1 MNAGSLVKRV
11 TWDGIVIAAMAV
23 LGGAPEGFAGD
34 PLESDWE
41 FRKLKI
47 AATGE
52 HFRSPPTVAIAAD
65 AEPDELDLFLA
76 YVFEDSGEVNCYVG
90 EFVGDNLTESETES
104 TAGPFP
110 SFAEIRVNSKG
121 HAAARSGS
129 NGNFL
134 AVELRASTINPA
146 LLEVIPRSGPYAA
159 MSDRIAISVNGTIAY
174 AAGAAQF
181 GGFTAIYQSTS
192 GTSATPLLDTMGRF
206 DSLYAPTINKSNDIV
221 FAGFE
226 DDNTAGFYRF
236 GSGMTW
242 TVADSNHGYPAF
254 GDGTIND
261 RATIAVRAIET
272 ATAREQIKIF
282 QSGVTQPKTFGPM
295 ADYDALRD
303 PSLNN
308 RDEVAVE
315 AVKGTNRTI
324 YFQVTAG
331 FNINPHFR
339 NTLTGLEAAPPFAE
353 LPSPPPSVVIK
364 TGDALSQSTVT
375 DLNMSAQALTDN
387 GQVVFHAI
395 LADGREGI
403 FLATP
408 KRSALLN
415 IATRLRVLTGENV
428 LIGGF
433 IINGSVPKRVII
445 RGIGPSLSAFG
456 VPGVLNDPSLELH
469 QGEATLATNDNWKV
483 RASDGGSQQAEIEA
497 TGLAPSND
505 AEAALVASLDPGA
518 YTAILSG
525 NNSGTGVGLI
535 EVYDLDQAAASQ
547 AVNTST
553 RGFVDTG
560 DNVMIGGLIA
570 GPSNA
575 ISSRVLIR
583 AIGPSLGN
591 FGVGNP
597 LANPLLELHDASG
610 ATLYTNDDWKT
621 RPDGTSQQADIEATA
636 LAPTNNLESAILG
649 TLPPGNYTAIVRG
662 TGNSSGV
669 ALVEVYNLR

>member
-1 MNAGSLVKRV
+1 MSAVSLVKR
-11 TWDGIVIAAMAV
+11 GIWGGILTAAMMMFA
-23 LGGAPEGFAGD
+23 GAQRGFAGN
-34 PLESDWE
+34 PFESDWE
-41 FRKLKI
+41 FRNLKT
-47 AATGE
+47 AAPDE
-52 HFRSPPTVAIAAD
+52 HFRSPPTVAIAGD
-65 AEPDELDLFLA
+65 SEPDLLDLFLA
-76 YVFEDSGEVNCYVG
+76 YLFEDGGEVNVYVG
-90 EFVGDNLTESETES
+90 EFVGGNLIESETES

-129 NGNFL
+129 AGNFL
-134 AVELRASTINPA
+134 AVELRASTTNPA
-146 LLEVIPRSGPYAA
+146 LLDVIPRSGPYAA

-181 GGFTAIYQSTS
+181 GGFTAIYQSTT
-192 GTSATPLLDTMGRF
+192 GTTATPLVDVSGMF
-206 DSLYAPTINKSNDIV
+206 DSLYAPTINKSNDVV

-226 DDNTAGFYRF
+226 DNNTAGFYRF

-261 RATIAVRAIET
+261 RATIAVRAIEA
-272 ATAREQIKIF
+272 ATSREQVKIF
-282 QSGVTQPKTFGPM
+282 QTGITAKTFGPM
-295 ADYDALRD
+295 AEYDALRD

-315 AVKGTNRTI
+315 AVNGTDRTI

-331 FNINPHFR
+331 FNINHFQ
-339 NTLTGLEAAPPFAE
+339 NAEGLEATPPFAE
-353 LPSPPPSVVIK
+353 LPNPPASVVLK
-364 TGDALSQSTVT
+364 TGDPLSHSTVT

-387 GQVVFHAI
+387 GQIVFHAK
-395 LADGREGI
+395 LADGRQGI
-403 FLATP
+403 YLATP
-408 KRSALLN
+408 KRSSLLN

-433 IINGSVPKRVII
+433 IITGTEPKRVII

-456 VPGVLNDPSLELH
+456 VPGVLADPGLELH

-497 TGLAPSND
+497 TNLAPSDD
-505 AEAALVASLDPGA
+505 AEAALVATLDPGA

-525 NNSGTGVGLI
+525 NSSGIGVGLI

-547 AVNTST
+547 AVNIST

-560 DNVMIGGLIA
+560 DNVMIGGIIS
-570 GPSNA
+570 GPNNA

-597 LANPLLELHDASG
+597 LANPFLELHDSSG
-610 ATLYTNDDWKT
+610 ALLYTNDDWKT

-669 ALVEVYNLR
+669 GLVEVYNLK